1 MKTVAVS
8 GANGYLGSTLVAAF
22 SAAGWNVVRLVRT
35 PNETDDRCFRL
46 GEEIAPSVLDGIDLL
61 VHSAYDMRVV
71 AWREILHINVD
82 GSAKLLR
89 AASDA
94 RVPRAIVLSSMSAYS
109 GTEQLYGRAKLDI
122 EEIARGHGAISVRPG
137 LVVGRKPGGM
147 AGTLARLVA
156 LPITPTL
163 RGLGRQ
169 FTLDQDDFVSAI
181 LLLAETEHPPT
192 EPVGLA
198 HPLSI
203 EFDGLLRGIATMVGV
218 RSPKLIPVPWRLVDF
233 TLRACEIS
241 ARSPTTAIRFV
252 AWTFASRTVGPT
264 G

>member
-1 MKTVAVS
+1 MKPMTGAS
-8 GANGYLGSTLVAAF
+8 G
-22 SAAGWNVVRLVRT
+22 
-35 PNETDDRCFRL
+35 L

-61 VHSAYDMRVV
+61 VHSVYDMRVV

-82 GSAKLLR
+82 GSTKLLR

-109 GTEQLYGRAKLDI
+109 GTEQLYGRAKLDM
-122 EEIARGHGAISVRPG
+122 EIARGHGAISVRPG

-233 TLRACEIS
+233 TLRACEFT
-241 ARSPTTAIRFV
+241 RSPTTAIRSRCLDF
-252 AWTFASRTVGPT
+252 WIPHRRSHRLNIGIRSASNYNRWEGRCEPHQVRQSP
-264 G
+264 